1 MKCRRKVPIY
11 ITNKETQKKNQL
23 EQISKLNKI
32 INEKT
37 KDNTLLQKEFFELQN
52 KSTDL
57 AVELKIK
64 SSDEIHY
71 KNTKI
76 SQG

>member
-1 MKCRRKVPIY
+1 MKH
-11 ITNKETQKKNQL
+11 KNQL

-37 KDNTLLQKEFFELQN
+37 KDNTQLQKEFFELQN

-64 SSDEIHY
+64 SSDEIYY
-71 KNTKI
+71 KNTKM